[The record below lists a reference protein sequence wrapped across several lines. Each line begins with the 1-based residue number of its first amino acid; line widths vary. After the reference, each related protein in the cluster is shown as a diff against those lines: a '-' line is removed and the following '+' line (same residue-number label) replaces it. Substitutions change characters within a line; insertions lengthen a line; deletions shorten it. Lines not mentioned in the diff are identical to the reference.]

1 MRHRKSGRRLNRTS
15 SHRRAMFRNMA
26 VSLIEH
32 ESIKTTTA
40 KAKELRRV
48 VEPLITLAK
57 RDSVANRRLA
67 FARIRSSQA
76 VAKLFVE
83 LGPRYGARPG
93 GYTRIL
99 KCGQRFGDAA
109 PMAYIELVGR
119 PTEGL
124 DDDAAED
131 LPPAAPKTAP
141 ETAPEEASLEEAA
154 PQEAPPEDAQPTA
167 AEPAAAQAPANE
179 EPKPASAD

>member
-1 MRHRKSGRRLNRTS
+1 MRHRKSGRHLNRTS

-67 FARIRSSQA
+67 FARIRSSAA

-83 LGPRYGARPG
+83 LGPRYGGRPG
-93 GYTRIL
+93 GYTRVL
-99 KCGQRFGDAA
+99 KCGPRSGDAA

-119 PTEGL
+119 SPA
-124 DDDAAED
+124 DVADA
-131 LPPAAPKTAP
+131 
-141 ETAPEEASLEEAA
+141 APEEVEPKAEVPSE
-154 PQEAPPEDAQPTA
+154 EAPPTSVSEPATA
-167 AEPAAAQAPANE
+167 ADATAVEAVGSE
-179 EPKPASAD
+179 EATPGSAKPVAESD

>member
-1 MRHRKSGRRLNRTS
+1 MRHRKSGRHLNRTS

-67 FARIRSSQA
+67 FARIRSSAA

-83 LGPRYGARPG
+83 LGPRYGGRPG
-93 GYTRIL
+93 GYTRVL
-99 KCGQRFGDAA
+99 KCGPRSGDAA

-119 PTEGL
+119 SPA
-124 DDDAAED
+124 DVAE
-131 LPPAAPKTAP
+131 A
-141 ETAPEEASLEEAA
+141 APEEVEPKALEEAPSA
-154 PQEAPPEDAQPTA
+154 TEPTA
-167 AEPAAAQAPANE
+167 ADSGEPEAAAQEESTPEAAPA
-179 EPKPASAD
+179 PADSVPQEK

>member
-83 LGPRYGARPG
+83 LGPRYGQRPG

-119 PTEGL
+119 PTDDL

-131 LPPAAPKTAP
+131 LPPAVP

-154 PQEAPPEDAQPTA
+154 PQEAPPEDAPPTA

-179 EPKPASAD
+179 EPKPASAN

>member
-1 MRHRKSGRRLNRTS
+1 MRHRKSGRHLNRTS
-15 SHRRAMFRNMA
+15 AHRRAMFRNMA

-32 ESIKTTTA
+32 ESIKTTIA

-67 FARIRSSQA
+67 FARIRSSAA

-83 LGPRYGARPG
+83 LGPRYGGRPG

-99 KCGQRFGDAA
+99 KCGPRSGDAA
-109 PMAYIELVGR
+109 PMAYIELMDR
-119 PTEGL
+119 STMDL
-124 DDDAAED
+124 LDDAADEEVQ
-131 LPPAAPKTAP
+131 PKA
-141 ETAPEEASLEEAA
+141 L
-154 PQEAPPEDAQPTA
+154 QEAPPA
-167 AEPAAAQAPANE
+167 AGPPAADSGDPETVAQRESALDSAAP
-179 EPKPASAD
+179 PADSDSPEK